1 MTASGRSAPAAQ
13 AELRAGTSGKVRREL
28 RLRAVAAVVI
38 ALLYLGL
45 AVYGLSGLSGTSDIG
60 VPFLVFGVAGAL
72 AQLALA
78 AALRSARKA
87 ITNDRYD
94 RPTVTRARRFIA
106 AVLVILVVGAA
117 VALIAGTASLGA
129 GLGRLTAVGLLA
141 AFATTADGWRTLRH
155 LG

>member
-13 AELRAGTSGKVRREL
+13 AELRAGTGGKVRREL

-38 ALLYLGL
+38 ALLYLGA
-45 AVYGLSGLSGTSDIG
+45 AVYGLSTTSDIG

-78 AALRSARKA
+78 AALRSARKT

-129 GLGRLTAVGLLA
+129 GLGRLTAVGLVA
-141 AFATTADGWRTLRH
+141 AFATTVDGWRTLRH